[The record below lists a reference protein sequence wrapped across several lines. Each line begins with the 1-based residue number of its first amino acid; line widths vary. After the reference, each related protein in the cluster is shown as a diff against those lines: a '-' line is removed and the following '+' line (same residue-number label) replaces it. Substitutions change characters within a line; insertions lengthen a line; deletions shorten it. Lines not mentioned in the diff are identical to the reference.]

1 MTSPDRRVPSG
12 AYGGST
18 ATGNNIANLQAVTWA
33 GARDAVVASVMGA
46 FSGVDTANTNLM
58 GNARTALDAA
68 TTAGQSA
75 GNAQQTAVDVQ
86 LTTASNASVVA
97 SMTASQE
104 GLNYGGT
111 VFTDIFDRA
120 ALQPGYNTFTTGQI
134 AAPVIVNEQ
143 CALPKTGNQGSGH
156 VVLLSKTTTQTDD
169 QAVSVVM
176 GSGGGWGSPETF
188 LIARASVD
196 LATFACAKV
205 ASGRV
210 ALGYGT
216 RAGGITTFVEVR
228 SMPAH
233 VNTGDTVLFEA
244 IGCDYTLFV
253 NGQQI
258 LQWCGKSNMTP
269 VGAANRSFGFGL
281 SYTVGWFGGSRSFN
295 AAGLTAVDM
304 KAPPMV
310 GTGWSLQMAAGA
322 GVPAIVGT
330 SLFPSNAFSS
340 GSATSNNVTVLDRG
354 AGRIQV
360 LKAGWYAVNLKF
372 QTSASQSGMCADIHT
387 SPGPDLPLGPAR
399 RGALTAQAPSTSAG
413 VTAVLYLTAGSV
425 VVPGHHL
432 PSATN
437 LIAPTS
443 FDGTLLSY

>member
-1 MTSPDRRVPSG
+1 MTSPDKRVPSG

-18 ATGNNIANLQAVTWA
+18 STGNNIANLQAVTWA
-33 GARDAVVASVMGA
+33 GARDAVVANVMGA

-111 VFTDIFDRA
+111 VFTDIFDRP
-120 ALQPGYNTFTTGQI
+120 ALQPGYTTFTTGQL

-216 RAGGITTFVEVR
+216 RTGGVTTFVEVR

-244 IGCDYTLFV
+244 IGCDYTLFI

-281 SYTVGWFGGSRSFN
+281 SYTPGWFGGNRSFN

-310 GTGWSLQMAAGA
+310 GTGWSLQMASGGSVAA
-322 GVPAIVGT
+322 VVGT
-330 SLFPSNAFSS
+330 NRFPANTFGGAV
-340 GSATSNNVTVLDRG
+340 TSNNATVLDQG
-354 AGRIQV
+354 AGRVQIK
-360 LKAGWYAVNLKF
+360 KAGWYAINVVYR
-372 QTSASQSGMCADIHT
+372 TSASPFIMCADVCTAPAPEAALKI
-387 SPGPDLPLGPAR
+387 AR
-399 RGALTAQAPSTSAG
+399 RGAFTSQAPSTSAG
-413 VTAVLYLTAGSV
+413 VTAVLYLTEGSI
-425 VVPGHHL
+425 VVPGYHI

-437 LIAPTS
+437 IVGPATY